1 MLSFNPTSNLN
12 KPATDNNP
20 SLGPNNNSSSIT
32 DMPAMSFG
40 GGALANVPTDRNSI
54 SNIDWCIQYFI
65 LKPKYTYL

>member
-1 MLSFNPTSNLN
+1 MLSFNPSSNLN

-40 GGALANVPTDRNSI
+40 GGGLDNLPKNSD
-54 SNIDWCIQYFI
+54 SVS
-65 LKPKYTYL
+65 

>member
-1 MLSFNPTSNLN
+1 MLSFNPSSNLN

-54 SNIDWCIQYFI
+54 SNID
-65 LKPKYTYL
+65 